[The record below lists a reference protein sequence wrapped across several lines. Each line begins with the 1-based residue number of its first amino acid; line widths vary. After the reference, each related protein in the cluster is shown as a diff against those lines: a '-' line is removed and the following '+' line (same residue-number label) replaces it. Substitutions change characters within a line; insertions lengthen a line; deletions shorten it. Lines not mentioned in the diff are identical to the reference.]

1 MWIEHIKMKNYRQYQ
16 DEKVVFDSP
25 REGKNFTVIQGDNGS
40 GKTNLI
46 NAVTWCLYGKEG
58 HLTAKNKGLDIYNT
72 LAPKDLKP
80 GDKLEVCVE
89 VQFRE
94 SDGGRIII
102 SRSLDYELDDNKKV
116 VLVPDYHSRSD
127 DHSTLEMMRQIGK
140 DMKEVKDPEFIIQKL
155 IPEKIEEY
163 FLFDGERLDEY
174 FKEKSGVKIAEAVF
188 KISQIELLER
198 TIDHLKAM
206 KQDFVRDRNDLS
218 PRVEEIQGK
227 IDALTKTFTELDNR
241 LKKTVGQRDDAE
253 RLELEARGRISQAPV
268 QNIGKLEDERS
279 ELETEIGKAKTEL
292 SEMKRERVE
301 YLATSAP
308 IVFTIP
314 CIRQSIELIGQSEAA
329 GRIPPEYEPGFVNK
343 LLKNET
349 CICGREI
356 TKGGPEY
363 DKVRGLLTRASS
375 IGGLTKRLVGNA
387 GSLEVSLQK
396 ARDLAESVTKQNGRI
411 QNLEKRIESMEKRKG
426 TIDALISGCDS
437 EMIRQYEAEAQE
449 YHQKKMQLSE
459 EVGKLKLM
467 VKSTESRITE
477 MEKERNKE
485 LRNQTKYQEL
495 VSLLDFCQD
504 ALTVAI
510 AAKEKVMEDV
520 RREIEEQTREH
531 FLNMIWKEKTYS
543 NVEIGE
549 DYNVSVKHVSGC
561 ESIGTLSAGE
571 RQVLA
576 LSFVAALNNVSGFDA
591 PLIIDTPL
599 GRISSEPRTKIAK
612 ALPSCFPERQVI
624 LLMTDEEY
632 TPTVRDSLKD
642 HVSREY
648 SIRFT
653 EYEDGSD
660 AKVIENA

>member
-25 REGKNFTVIQGDNGS
+25 KEGKNFTVIQGDNGS

-46 NAVTWCLYGKEG
+46 NAVTWCLYGNER
-58 HLTAKNKGLDIYNT
+58 HLTAKNKGLAIYNT

-102 SRSLDYELDDNKKV
+102 NRSLDYKLDDNKKV
-116 VLVPDYHSRSD
+116 VLVPDLRSISD

-188 KISQIELLER
+188 KISQIDLLER

-241 LKKTVGQRDDAE
+241 LKKTVGQRDEAE

-268 QNIGKLEDERS
+268 QNIGKYEDERG
-279 ELETEIGKAKTEL
+279 ELESEIGKTKTEL
-292 SEMKRERVE
+292 DEMKRERVE

-329 GRIPPEYEPGFVNK
+329 GRIPPEYEPGFVKK

-356 TKGGPEY
+356 TKNSPEY
-363 DKVRGLLTRASS
+363 DKVRGLLTRASP

-396 ARDLAESVTKQNGRI
+396 ARDLTESVTKQNGRI

-437 EMIRQYEAEAQE
+437 EMIKQYEAEAQE

-510 AAKEKVMEDV
+510 AAKAKVMEDV

-531 FLNMIWKEKTYS
+531 FLNMIWKEKTYT

-612 ALPSCFPERQVI
+612 ALPSCFSERQVI

-632 TPTVRDSLKD
+632 TPTVRDALKD